1 MEDEWPETPRNQ
13 YATTSC
19 PAHMTGSQSRFCQMD
34 STWGAVDQSG
44 CVAHSCPAEEDW
56 PQTPIGNQLTLACG
70 IGMRGY
76 KTRVC
81 GAGGVWEAANTNSC
95 SGTREVR

>member
-1 MEDEWPETPRNQ
+1 
-13 YATTSC
+13 
-19 PAHMTGSQSRFCQMD
+19 MTGSQSRFCQID
-34 STWGAVDQSG
+34 STWGVVDQSG

-95 SGTREVR
+95 SGNREVR

>member
-1 MEDEWPETPRNQ
+1 
-13 YATTSC
+13 
-19 PAHMTGSQSRFCQMD
+19 MTGSQSRLCQVD
-34 STWGAVDQSG
+34 STWGAADQSA

-95 SGTREVR
+95 SGSWGVR